1 VLPSSTDVLIV
12 GGGVAGLRAAI
23 EAARTHR
30 VILMNKERGNKS
42 NSAYAQGGIA
52 VALEGREERDAHFAD
67 TIQTG
72 RGLCRPEA
80 VRILVDEGPR
90 RVRELIRWGVR
101 FDRAGRG
108 FAKAHEG
115 AHTRRRILR
124 AGGDRIGLEMTTVLA
139 RLVES
144 HRRITMAAGVFS
156 VDLCMEDG
164 RCAGVWVLDRGRVR
178 LVRAGAVILATGGVG
193 QAYSRTTN
201 PPVATGD
208 GVAMA
213 YRAGAVL
220 EDLEFVQFHPTALA
234 VPGAPA
240 FLLSEAMRGE
250 GAILRNTS
258 GEAFMGRY
266 DARRELA
273 PRDVVAR
280 ALWEEMTTSGD
291 DHVLLD
297 VTALPRR
304 WLWERFPLIAKTCR
318 RYGVD
323 IATTPIPVAP
333 AAHFMIGG
341 IRTDTNG
348 ATSLPGLFAVG
359 ETACTGVHGAN
370 RLASNSLLEGL
381 VFGARTGAVAAAGA
395 RLPKARSVSLPAP
408 SATRTVPDTARLNA
422 IRTTIRRLMWEG
434 VGIERSASS
443 IRRALQGFSRIG
455 WLERAIF
462 TSRVGVEVQNLLL
475 VAKVVAKAAL
485 ERRGSVG
492 CHFRRDHPQKGPHW
506 RRHVTVQTD
515 QTGKIRRRVAGKG

>member
-1 VLPSSTDVLIV
+1 MLPSSIDVLIV
-12 GGGVAGLRAAI
+12 GGGVAGLRAAV
-23 EAARTHR
+23 EAARTRR
-30 VILMNKERGNKS
+30 VLLMNKERGNKS

-52 VALEGREERDAHFAD
+52 VALEGREERDAHYED
-67 TIQTG
+67 TIRTG

-124 AGGDRIGLEMTTVLA
+124 AGGDRIGMEMTTVLS

-144 HRRITMAAGVFS
+144 HPRITTAPGVFS
-156 VDLCMEDG
+156 VDLCVEG
-164 RCAGVWVLDRGRVR
+164 RRCVGVWVWDRGRLR
-178 LVRAGAVILATGGVG
+178 LVRAGAVILATGGIG
-193 QAYSRTTN
+193 QAYWRTTN

-213 YRAGAVL
+213 YRAGAAL

-250 GAILRNTS
+250 GAILRNAA

-280 ALWEEMTTSGD
+280 AIWHEMAVSGD

-297 VTALPRR
+297 VTGLPRR

-323 IATTPIPVAP
+323 IAVTPIPVAP

-341 IRTDTNG
+341 IKTDVYG
-348 ATSLPGLFAVG
+348 ASSLPGLYAVG

-381 VFGARTGAVAAAGA
+381 VFGARTGSAAAA
-395 RLPKARSVSLPAP
+395 KARMPATSRLVRPAP
-408 SATRTVPDTARLNA
+408 EVVRTNVDNTAFRS
-422 IRTTIRRLMWEG
+422 IRTAIGRLMWDG

-443 IRRALQGFSRIG
+443 IRLALEGLGRLD
-455 WLERAIF
+455 WLEQASVASRAGF
-462 TSRVGVEVQNLLL
+462 EVQNLLL
-475 VAKVVAKAAL
+475 VAKAVARASLA
-485 ERRGSVG
+485 RRGSVG
-492 CHFRRDHPQKGPHW
+492 CHFRRDYQGKGERW
-506 RRHVTVQTD
+506 RRHITVKAAKSD
-515 QTGKIRRRVAGKG
+515 KPSPRRGV

>member
-1 VLPSSTDVLIV
+1 VVIV
-12 GGGVAGLRAAI
+12 GGGVAGLRAAV
-23 EAARTHR
+23 EAARTRR
-30 VILMNKERGNKS
+30 VVLMNKERGNKS

-52 VALEGREERDAHFAD
+52 VALEGPEERDTHFAD
-67 TIQTG
+67 TMRTG

-90 RVRELIRWGVR
+90 RVRELIRWGVE

-124 AGGDRIGLEMTTVLA
+124 AGGDRIGMEITTALF

-144 HRRITMAAGVFS
+144 HPRITMAAGVFS
-156 VDLCMEDG
+156 VDLCVEDG
-164 RCAGVWVLDRGRVR
+164 RCAGVWVLDRGRLR
-178 LVRAGAVILATGGVG
+178 LVRAGAVILATGGIG
-193 QAYSRTTN
+193 QAYLRTTN

-234 VPGAPA
+234 VSGAPA

-250 GAILRNTS
+250 GAILRNTA
-258 GEAFMGRY
+258 GEAFMERY
-266 DARRELA
+266 DRRRELA

-280 ALWEEMTTSGD
+280 AIWQEMATSGD
-291 DHVLLD
+291 DHVVLD
-297 VTALPRR
+297 VTALPSR
-304 WLWERFPLIAKTCR
+304 WVRERFPLIAKTCR

-341 IRTDTNG
+341 VKTDVNG
-348 ATSLPGLFAVG
+348 ATSLPGLYAVG

-381 VFGARTGAVAAAGA
+381 VFGSRTGGVAADSA
-395 RLPKARSVSLPAP
+395 RPAAQRRVVP
-408 SATRTVPDTARLNA
+408 PETKGPRTASDVTALRA
-422 IRTTIRRLMWEG
+422 IRATIQRLMWEG
-434 VGIERSASS
+434 VGIERTASS
-443 IRRALQGFSRIG
+443 IRRTLDGLGREG
-455 WLERAIF
+455 WLNRAAF
-462 TSRVGVEVQNLLL
+462 ASRDGIEAQNLLL
-475 VAKVVAKAAL
+475 VATVVAKAAL

-492 CHFRRDHPQKGPHW
+492 CHFRRDYPQKGSHW
-506 RRHVTVQTD
+506 RRHLTVI
-515 QTGKIRRRVAGKG
+515 KSHERRNPTPRSR

>member
-1 VLPSSTDVLIV
+1 MVLV
-12 GGGVAGLRAAI
+12 
-23 EAARTHR
+23 
-30 VILMNKERGNKS
+30 NKERGNKS

-52 VALEGREERDAHFAD
+52 VALGRREDRDAHFAD
-67 TIQTG
+67 TIRTG
-72 RGLCRPEA
+72 RGLCRPAA
-80 VRILVDEGPR
+80 VRILVDEGPQ
-90 RVRELIRWGVR
+90 RVRELIRWGVQ
-101 FDRAGRG
+101 FDREGRG

-124 AGGDRIGLEMTTVLA
+124 AGGDRIGMEMTTVLS

-144 HRRITMAAGVFS
+144 HPRITVAAGVFS
-156 VDLCMEDG
+156 VDLCVEDG
-164 RCAGVWVLDRGRVR
+164 CCTGIWVLDRGRLR
-178 LVRAGAVILATGGVG
+178 LIRAGAVILATGGIG
-193 QAYSRTTN
+193 QAYWRTTN

-234 VPGAPA
+234 VPGAPV

-250 GAILRNTS
+250 GAILRTRA
-258 GEAFMGRY
+258 GVAFMGRY

-280 ALWEEMTTSGD
+280 AIWGEMAASGD

-297 VTALPRR
+297 VTAMPRR
-304 WLWERFPLIAKTCR
+304 WLRERFPLIVQTCG

-341 IRTDTNG
+341 VKTDVDG
-348 ATSLPGLFAVG
+348 ATSLPGLYAVG

-381 VFGARTGAVAAAGA
+381 VFGARTGGAAG
-395 RLPKARSVSLPAP
+395 RLACAPAVHRIAPPPAHSPRTPPNAAKLGEVRS
-408 SATRTVPDTARLNA
+408 
-422 IRTTIRRLMWEG
+422 TIRRLMWEG
-434 VGIERSASS
+434 VGIERTASS
-443 IRRALQGFSRIG
+443 VRRTLEGLGREAWLNRITFESRDG
-455 WLERAIF
+455 L
-462 TSRVGVEVQNLLL
+462 EVQNLLL
-475 VAKVVAKAAL
+475 VATVVARAAL
-485 ERRGSVG
+485 ERKGSVG
-492 CHFRRDHPQKGPHW
+492 CHFRRDYPQRGPHW
-506 RRHVTVQTD
+506 RRHTTVASGPD
-515 QTGKIRRRVAGKG
+515 RRKPPGGSR

>member
-1 VLPSSTDVLIV
+1 MLPSSTDVLIV
-12 GGGVAGLRAAI
+12 GGGIAGLRAAI
-23 EAARTHR
+23 EAARTRR

-52 VALEGREERDAHFAD
+52 VALEGREAREAHYAD
-67 TIQTG
+67 TIRTG

-90 RVRELIRWGVR
+90 RVRELIRWGAR

-124 AGGDRIGLEMTTVLA
+124 AGGDRIGLELTTVLS
-139 RLVES
+139 RRVES
-144 HRRITMAAGVFS
+144 HRRITLAAGVFS
-156 VDLCMEDG
+156 VDLYVEDG

-193 QAYSRTTN
+193 QAYWRTTN

-213 YRAGAVL
+213 FRAGAVL

-250 GAILRNTS
+250 GAILRNAS
-258 GEAFMGRY
+258 GEAFMARY
-266 DARRELA
+266 DARRDLA

-280 ALWEEMTTSGD
+280 AIWKEMAVSGG
-291 DHVLLD
+291 DHVWLD
-297 VTALPRR
+297 VTAMPRR

-323 IATTPIPVAP
+323 IAATPIPVAP
-333 AAHFMIGG
+333 AAHFTIGG
-341 IRTDTNG
+341 IRTDANG
-348 ATSLPGLFAVG
+348 ATSVPGLYAVG

-381 VFGARTGAVAAAGA
+381 VFGARTGAMAAARA
-395 RLPKARSVSLPAP
+395 RPSKAAPAASSLPGTRGPAP
-408 SATRTVPDTARLNA
+408 DAATLDA
-422 IRTTIRRLMWEG
+422 IRTTIRRLMWDG
-434 VGIERSASS
+434 VGIERSAAS
-443 IRRALQGFSRIG
+443 IRRALQGFRRVA
-455 WLERAIF
+455 WLERAVLN
-462 TSRVGVEVQNLLL
+462 SRAGIEVQNLLL
-475 VAKVVAKAAL
+475 VAKVVATVAL
-485 ERRGSVG
+485 ERGGSVG
-492 CHFRRDHPQKGPHW
+492 CHFRRDCPQKGPGW
-506 RRHVTVQTD
+506 RRHVTVCAD
-515 QTGKIRRRVAGKG
+515 HAEKRSGRVAGRR

>member
-1 VLPSSTDVLIV
+1 M
-12 GGGVAGLRAAI
+12 AGLRAAV
-23 EAARTHR
+23 EAARTRR
-30 VILMNKERGNKS
+30 VLQLNKERGNKS

-52 VALEGREERDAHFAD
+52 VALEGREDREAHYVD
-67 TIQTG
+67 TMRTG

-90 RVRELIRWGVR
+90 RVRELIRWGVE
-101 FDRAGRG
+101 FDREGGG
-108 FAKAHEG
+108 FAMAQEG

-124 AGGDRIGLEMTTVLA
+124 AGGDRIGMEITTVLL

-144 HRRITMAAGVFS
+144 HPRITMAAGVFS
-156 VDLCMEDG
+156 VDLCLGDG
-164 RCAGVWVLDRGRVR
+164 RCAGVWILDRGCLR
-178 LVRAGAVILATGGVG
+178 LVRAGAVILATGGIG
-193 QAYSRTTN
+193 QAYLRTTN

-234 VPGAPA
+234 LKGAPA

-250 GAILRNTS
+250 GAILRNTA
-258 GEAFMGRY
+258 GDAFMERY

-280 ALWEEMTTSGD
+280 AIWQEMANSGD

-304 WLWERFPLIAKTCR
+304 WLRARFPLIAKTCR

-323 IATTPIPVAP
+323 IATMPIPVAP

-341 IRTDTNG
+341 VKTDVYG
-348 ATSLPGLFAVG
+348 ATSLPDLYAVG

-381 VFGARTGAVAAAGA
+381 VFGARTGAAAADGA
-395 RLPKARSVSLPAP
+395 RPAGHVRATPPDARRPRAP
-408 SATRTVPDTARLNA
+408 SDVTALRTVRA
-422 IRTTIRRLMWEG
+422 TIRRLMWEG
-434 VGIERSASS
+434 VGIERTGSS
-443 IRRALQGFSRIG
+443 IRRTLNGLARESWLSRAALWSREGI
-455 WLERAIF
+455 EA
-462 TSRVGVEVQNLLL
+462 QNLLL
-475 VAKVVAKAAL
+475 VATVVARAAL
-485 ERRGSVG
+485 ARRGSVG
-492 CHFRRDHPQKGPHW
+492 CHFRGDYPHSGSHW
-506 RRHVTVQTD
+506 RRHI
-515 QTGKIRRRVAGKG
+515 KVASGPGGRKGTPRSG